1 MADKTAVQEAPV
13 ETTEKVTDP
22 ALEIYAPVFQ
32 TLKTVT
38 EKANDL
44 AVKVRTATSG
54 KDEALAVILNTS
66 DDATIVDYRAK
77 AEKAKE
83 AIAKINAQMAEI
95 TDAVK
100 THAQT
105 LLPGVTDGFDAAK
118 GREEFM
124 SLRRDATNMRGTIAL
139 LLGGDEAK
147 VKSAYD
153 YFGIS
158 EVVGLTRNSTVNG
171 PAGKKPRISAATIDG
186 QPFADSSGKV
196 TFTLLASHLGA
207 DVNDLRTA
215 YFKAAGT
222 EDTKEIAGKDISFNF
237 TVKDSTKALVLT
249 ASEGNAPKAET
260 PAAETEEAAEESAA

>member
-1 MADKTAVQEAPV
+1 MSKDAAEQGTPV
-13 ETTEKVTDP
+13 ETEKVTDP
-22 ALEIYAPVFQ
+22 ALEIYKPVFE
-32 TLKTVT
+32 TLKSVVDN
-38 EKANDL
+38 ANNL
-44 AVKVRTATSG
+44 AVRIRTATSG

-66 DDATIVDYRAK
+66 DDPTIVDYRAK

-83 AIAKINAQMAEI
+83 AIAKINAQMDEI

-105 LLPGVTDGFDAAK
+105 LLPGVSDGFDAAK

-124 SLRRDATNMRGTIAL
+124 SLRRDATNMKNTITL

-147 VKSAYD
+147 VKGAYD
-153 YFGIS
+153 YYGIS
-158 EVVGLTRNSTVNG
+158 EVVGLTRNSAVSG
-171 PAGKKPRISAATIDG
+171 PAGKKPRISAALIDG
-186 QPFADSSGKV
+186 KPFADSTGKV

-237 TVKDSTKALVLT
+237 AVKDTTKALVLT
-249 ASEGNAPKAET
+249 ASEGNAAKAE
-260 PAAETEEAAEESAA
+260 AEKSDEVSEESAA

>member
-1 MADKTAVQEAPV
+1 MAEKNTPVQDAPV
-13 ETTEKVTDP
+13 ETEKVVDP
-22 ALEIYAPVFQ
+22 TLEMYKPVFE
-32 TLKTVT
+32 TLKTVVD
-38 EKANDL
+38 KANNL
-44 AVKVRTATSG
+44 AVRVRTATSG

-66 DDATIVDYRAK
+66 DDPTIVDYRDK
-77 AEKAKE
+77 AEKAKA
-83 AIAKINAQMAEI
+83 AIAKINEQMAQI
-95 TDAVK
+95 TEAVK

-105 LLPGVTDGFDAAK
+105 LLPGVSDGFDAAK

-124 SLRRDATNMRGTIAL
+124 SLRRDATNMRNTIAL

-147 VKSAYD
+147 VKAAYD

-158 EVVGLTRNSTVNG
+158 EVVGLTRNSAVNG
-171 PAGKKPRISAATIDG
+171 PAGKKPRISAATVDG
-186 QPFADSSGKV
+186 VEFKDSSGKV

-237 TVKDSTKALVLT
+237 AVKDTTKALVLT
-249 ASEGNAPKAET
+249 ASEGNAAKAS
-260 PAAETEEAAEESAA
+260 TEDDKSEDKADEAP